1 MTYITITILPIKL
14 TRVLFEKDF
23 IEGDQYKTQNL
34 YIEMLQKLG
43 WEYKDDFYVDLCYE
57 KSVETEGK

>member
-23 IEGDQYKTQNL
+23 IDGDQYKTQNL
-34 YIEMLQKLG
+34 YIEMIRKLG
-43 WEYKDDFYVDLCYE
+43 WEYQKDFYVDLCFE
-57 KSVETEGK
+57 KMEDK